1 MTAKKKTKKGAK
13 KPSTAEGK
21 RYTWRAGTRFKKLDA
36 QTVGEEL
43 ERIRDSHGVHVTA
56 EQIVEEAVDP
66 MNPLHEAF
74 PWDDAQ
80 AAHEHRLEVAR
91 LLLRSVRTVT
101 VTIIEG
107 KREEREFQSFV
118 STPNK
123 PNTRHYTTTE
133 YAMGDPEL
141 RAHVLR
147 QALLELAAFRR
158 KYAELS
164 ELAIVFAAID
174 KTRKEAV

>member
-13 KPSTAEGK
+13 KPSIAEGK
-21 RYTWRAGTRFKKLDA
+21 RYTWRQASRFTGLDA
-36 QTVGEEL
+36 QAVGEEL
-43 ERIRDSHGVHVTA
+43 ERIRQSYGIHVTA
-56 EQIVEEAVDP
+56 EQIVEAASDP
-66 MNPLHEAF
+66 MSPLHDAF

-80 AAHEHRLEVAR
+80 AANAHRLEVAR
-91 LLLRSVRTVT
+91 LLLRSVRV
-101 VTIIEG
+101 VIITP
-107 KREEREFQSFV
+107 ERKEIVASAFV
-118 STPNK
+118 STPREK
-123 PNTRHYTTTE
+123 PNSRHYTTTE

-147 QALLELAAFRR
+147 QALQELAAFRR

-174 KTRKEAV
+174 TARKEAV

>member
-1 MTAKKKTKKGAK
+1 MARKKKQSRGAATGD
-13 KPSTAEGK
+13 SK
-21 RYTWRAGTRFKKLDA
+21 RYTWRATSRFTRLNV
-36 QTVGEEL
+36 QIVGEEL
-43 ERIRDSHGVHVTA
+43 ERIRLSHGVHVTA
-56 EQIVEEAVDP
+56 EQIVEAARDP
-66 MNPLHEAF
+66 ANPLHEAF
-74 PWDDAQ
+74 PWDDVQ

-91 LLLRSVRTVT
+91 SLLRSVRV
-101 VTIIEG
+101 IIITPQRTEIEVG
-107 KREEREFQSFV
+107 GFV
-118 STPNK
+118 STPSKK
-123 PNTRHYTTTE
+123 PGTRHYTTTE

-174 KTRKEAV
+174 TARKKVA